1 MEETIVDRTA
11 VKKGWDRTR
20 RGRTEGDRKES
31 MRDEGRK
38 GAGTRARM
46 RAKQNDTSLPRN
58 SNNK

>member
-1 MEETIVDRTA
+1 MEETIVDRTV

-38 GAGTRARM
+38 GKGT
-46 RAKQNDTSLPRN
+46 LGGRN
-58 SNNK
+58 GIKEKKEKVLH